1 MSQQFRAQSQPNGGR
16 GGKQQQNDP
25 DAFMRLVCHKNV
37 STVSLHFLT
46 VRFQADQEIAGCI
59 SDIGVQFSQ
68 EDLQK
73 PNPQQIQKIF
83 EWLAEL
89 LMNVTR
95 ETVEPAMRAAA
106 EDVCGEHMEIVPPD
120 TRNLMG
126 FYVLLRKLLVE
137 VGLRTGYC
145 MCSEA
150 DRYAVRHYRFF
161 LQ

>member
-1 MSQQFRAQSQPNGGR
+1 MDFNSARMSQQFRSQSQPNGGR
-16 GGKQQQNDP
+16 GKQQQNDP
-25 DAFMRLVCHKNV
+25 DAFMRLVCRNTA
-37 STVSLHFLT
+37 STVLLCLLI
-46 VRFQADQEIAGCI
+46 RNFQADREIAGCI

-83 EWLAEL
+83 EWFAEL

-106 EDVCGEHMEIVPPD
+106 EGICGEHMEIVPPD

-126 FYVLLRKLLVE
+126 FYVLLRKLLFE
-137 VGLRTGYC
+137 VGCPMGIFC
-145 MCSEA
+145 
-150 DRYAVRHYRFF
+150 V
-161 LQ
+161 